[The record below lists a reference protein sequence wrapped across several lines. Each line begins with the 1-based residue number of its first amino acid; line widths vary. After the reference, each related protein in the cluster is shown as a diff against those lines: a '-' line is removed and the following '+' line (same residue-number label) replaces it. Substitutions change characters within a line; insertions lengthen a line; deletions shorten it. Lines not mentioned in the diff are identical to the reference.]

1 MFRLT
6 APFETTFLPIVFT
19 QGLIAT
25 LFFGWLPLYL
35 PELFPV
41 RVRATGAGIAM
52 NIGRFVTAAGVL
64 MGGQL
69 FAWFGNSYSSVGAA
83 FATVFA
89 LGAVVILFAPETE
102 GRKL

>member
-6 APFETTFLPIVFT
+6 APFEPQFLPTVFI

-64 MGGQL
+64 MGGSL

-83 FATVFA
+83 FALVFA
-89 LGAVVILFAPETE
+89 LGAVVILFAPNTDSKE
-102 GRKL
+102 L